1 MKNIME
7 VSNMSNALAT
17 LRMKNILLTTKEKS
31 RLIGELTLDEKRLL
45 GVLMLEEEINI
56 QTENPFMQELDGN
69 LSFGNKTYED
79 GMETFVNNKE

>member
-17 LRMKNILLTTKEKS
+17 LRMKNILLTAKEKS

>member
-1 MKNIME
+1 
-7 VSNMSNALAT
+7 MSNALAT

-56 QTENPFMQELDGN
+56 QTENPFIQELDGN